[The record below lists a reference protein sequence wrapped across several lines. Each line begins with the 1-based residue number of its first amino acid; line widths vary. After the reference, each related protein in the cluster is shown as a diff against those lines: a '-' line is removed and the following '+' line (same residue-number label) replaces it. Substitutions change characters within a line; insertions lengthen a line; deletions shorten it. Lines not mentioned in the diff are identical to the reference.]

1 MKNKLRFYLI
11 LGLNIASAFNWYGD
25 FFNLMFGVH
34 CALVIFL
41 LSRVFTIN
49 LTLNN
54 NLHIPKETDKKEYEF
69 MVINYNKGF
78 INSRLQEK
86 QEEGWEIAGN
96 SNTYNGQYD
105 GNTYVS
111 IPLKRIKSNN

>member
-1 MKNKLRFYLI
+1 MKNKLWLYGA
-11 LGLNIASAFNWYGD
+11 LGLNIACAFNWYGD

-54 NLHIPKETDKKEYEF
+54 NLHIPKDIDKKEYEF
-69 MVINYNKGF
+69 KVIRYQCGW
-78 INSRLQEK
+78 INTRLEEAQA
-86 QEEGWEIAGN
+86 EGWEIAGN
-96 SNTYNGQYD
+96 SNIIASQDKLSN
-105 GNTYVS
+105 YVS
-111 IPLKRIKSNN
+111 IPLKRLKSNN

>member
-1 MKNKLRFYLI
+1 MKNKLWLYGA
-11 LGLNIASAFNWYGD
+11 LGLNISCAFNWYGD
-25 FFNLMFGVH
+25 FFNLMFGLH

-41 LSRVFTIN
+41 LTKVLTIN
-49 LTLNN
+49 LTINN
-54 NLHIPKETDKKEYEF
+54 NINLPKETDKKQYEF
-69 MVINYNKGF
+69 MVIDYNDGY

-111 IPLKRIKSNN
+111 IPLKRLKSNI